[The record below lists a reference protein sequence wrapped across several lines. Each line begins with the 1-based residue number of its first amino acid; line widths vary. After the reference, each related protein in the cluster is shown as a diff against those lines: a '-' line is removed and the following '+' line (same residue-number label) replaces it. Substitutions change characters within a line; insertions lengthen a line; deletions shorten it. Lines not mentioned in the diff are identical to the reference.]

1 MFETGILDE
10 YDRVELVDGVLV
22 EMSPI
27 SIEHDGALA
36 WLTNYLARVGE
47 GTWEVRVQSTF
58 LTPGGFLLPDLMLVE
73 PTRERQPETA
83 FLVVEVAQTSHAR
96 DREKALVYARAR
108 VPDYWIADLPARTL
122 TVLREPTSSGYASEQ
137 TFADGDTVTPLA
149 PAAPAVAVSE
159 LMG

>member
-36 WLTNYLARVGE
+36 WLNNYLARVGE
-47 GTWEVRVQSTF
+47 EIWEVRVQSTF
-58 LTPGGFLLPDLMLVE
+58 RTSGGFLLPDLMLVE

-83 FLVVEVAQTSHAR
+83 FLVVEVAKTSQAR
-96 DREKALVYARAR
+96 DREKALDYARAS

-137 TFADGDTVTPLA
+137 AFADGDTVTPLA
-149 PAAPAVAVSE
+149 PAAPTVGVSE